1 MSKTDLQNHSFL
13 DKLAEVMVLT
23 FGQAELPPDYG
34 KGKREMYHERQRL
47 REQKM
52 MPVFEILEES

>member
-23 FGQAELPPDYG
+23 FGQAELPPVYG
-34 KGKREMYHERQRL
+34 KG
-47 REQKM
+47 
-52 MPVFEILEES
+52 